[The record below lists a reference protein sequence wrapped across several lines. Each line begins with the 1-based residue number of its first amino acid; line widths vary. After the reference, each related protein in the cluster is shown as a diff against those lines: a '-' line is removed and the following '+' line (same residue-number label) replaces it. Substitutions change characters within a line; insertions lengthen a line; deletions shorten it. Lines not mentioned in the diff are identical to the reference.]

1 MREETKHHD
10 SDLQREERRRF
21 RRKSIGSSI
30 ITSFLSDPPWLPR
43 VVQSESLGVVSAE
56 SA

>member
-30 ITSFLSDPPWLPR
+30 ITSFLNDPPWLPR
-43 VVQSESLGVVSAE
+43 VVRSESLGVVSAE
-56 SA
+56 ST

>member
-10 SDLQREERRRF
+10 SDLQREERRRS